1 MTASAARRRGVR
13 IEIRPSSQSNR
24 PGTTSCGC
32 TLTLAAR
39 ADRRTRMRSAFKN
52 ERETSLPMTTYPL
65 EFHRYFE
72 QKWAQRAHM
81 SSACESTVRASRVVA
96 ARMSSVGRAKS
107 EGGDILTRIP
117 WLREIGQGLRAEY
130 NPTEQPVPERL
141 AALLKE
147 LRGRRS

>member
-1 MTASAARRRGVR
+1 
-13 IEIRPSSQSNR
+13 
-24 PGTTSCGC
+24 
-32 TLTLAAR
+32 
-39 ADRRTRMRSAFKN
+39 
-52 ERETSLPMTTYPL
+52 MTTYPL
-65 EFHRYFE
+65 EFHRYVE
-72 QKWAQRAHM
+72 QKWAQRAQV

-96 ARMSSVGRAKS
+96 ARVSSVGRAKS
-107 EGGDILTRIP
+107 ERGDILARTP

>member
-1 MTASAARRRGVR
+1 M
-13 IEIRPSSQSNR
+13 
-24 PGTTSCGC
+24 
-32 TLTLAAR
+32 TLAAR